1 MAKDSY
7 IHIRINSELKQAAK
21 QHAADTG
28 RTLAGLIEWLLR
40 QELKKAGS
48 QERGGQGREILK
60 MKMNGGFIMKKLDV
74 NEIYEIILEKYDE
87 SDIVSAAMAG
97 LVHGYKSGEAVFDIE
112 KHTIYTRSLGASE
125 YVPKDKDIVL
135 YTIDQNILGNESFA
149 DEDWL
154 TEEEIADMKTKDVSV
169 FEYIEKYT
177 NDTVESR
184 LQEILEFYFDWDE
197 IYRSISY
204 QV

>member
-1 MAKDSY
+1 
-7 IHIRINSELKQAAK
+7 
-21 QHAADTG
+21 
-28 RTLAGLIEWLLR
+28 
-40 QELKKAGS
+40 
-48 QERGGQGREILK
+48 
-60 MKMNGGFIMKKLDV
+60 MKK
-74 NEIYEIILEKYDE
+74 YCEIIREKFVE
-87 SDIVSAAMAG
+87 KDIVGAAMAG
-97 LVHGYKSGEAVFDIE
+97 FSPGLKSGYAVLDVE
-112 KHTIYTRSLGASE
+112 KHDIYTRSLGVGE
-125 YVPKDKDIVL
+125 YVPNDKDIVL
-135 YTIDQNILGNESFA
+135 YSIDQNILCDFA

-177 NDTVESR
+177 DDTVENR

>member
-7 IHIRINSELKQAAK
+7 IHIRINGELKQAAK
-21 QHAADTG
+21 QHATDTG

>member
-1 MAKDSY
+1 MENVYKID
-7 IHIRINSELKQAAK
+7 
-21 QHAADTG
+21 AADVYDIV
-28 RTLAGLIEWLLR
+28 R
-40 QELKKAGS
+40 
-48 QERGGQGREILK
+48 
-60 MKMNGGFIMKKLDV
+60 
-74 NEIYEIILEKYDE
+74 EKYDE

-125 YVPKDKDIVL
+125 YVPNDKDIVL

-154 TEEEIADMKTKDVSV
+154 TEEEIADMKTKDDDISV
-169 FEYIEKYT
+169 YEYIEKYT
-177 NDTVESR
+177 DDTVESR

>member
-1 MAKDSY
+1 MKDAKISLRTDSD
-7 IHIRINSELKQAAK
+7 LKRQAEDYAK
-21 QHAADTG
+21 ETG
-28 RTLAGLIEWLLR
+28 RSLAGLIEYLLR

-48 QERGGQGREILK
+48 LKRGGQI
-60 MKMNGGFIMKKLDV
+60 GGNTMENVYKIDAADV
-74 NEIYEIILEKYDE
+74 YDIVREKYDE

-97 LVHGYKSGEAVFDIE
+97 FFPGFKSGYAVLDVE
-112 KHTIYTRSLGASE
+112 KHTIFTRSLGAGE
-125 YVPKDKDIVL
+125 YVPNDKDIVL
-135 YTIDQNILGNESFA
+135 YAIDQNILGDACFA

-177 NDTVESR
+177 DDTVESR

-197 IYRSISY
+197 VYGSISY

>member
-1 MAKDSY
+1 MTAKLVSM
-7 IHIRINSELKQAAK
+7 EC
-21 QHAADTG
+21 
-28 RTLAGLIEWLLR
+28 R
-40 QELKKAGS
+40 QPTKG
-48 QERGGQGREILK
+48 GGQGREILK

-125 YVPKDKDIVL
+125 YIPNDKDIVL
-135 YTIDQNILGNESFA
+135 YTIDQNILGNSCFA

-154 TEEEIADMKTKDVSV
+154 TEEEIADMKTKDDDISV
-169 FEYIEKYT
+169 YEYIEKYT
-177 NDTVESR
+177 DDTVESR

>member
-1 MAKDSY
+1 
-7 IHIRINSELKQAAK
+7 
-21 QHAADTG
+21 
-28 RTLAGLIEWLLR
+28 
-40 QELKKAGS
+40 
-48 QERGGQGREILK
+48 
-60 MKMNGGFIMKKLDV
+60 MKKDV
-74 NEIYEIILEKYDE
+74 NEIYEIILEKHDE

-125 YVPKDKDIVL
+125 YVPNDKDIVL
-135 YTIDQNILGNESFA
+135 YSIDQNILGNESFA

-154 TEEEIADMKTKDVSV
+154 TEEEIAGMKTKDVSV

-177 NDTVESR
+177 DDTVESR